1 MDMQEE
7 ISALAILIQDLR
19 KHKKYTLKDLADKIG
34 RSVGFLSQVERG
46 LSRPTVADLT
56 AISETLGVPTTY
68 FYSLPKP
75 MALPWVTRP
84 DERRTLYYADGIT
97 DILVSPKMRASFSM
111 LESQLEPGASSGDR
125 HMKDSSEQGGY
136 VLEGELTLWLDDRRT
151 GDPARR
157 RQLSTGQSCP
167 LPLRQPLG
175 PTDPRAL
182 GLHLIKTTR
191 NKTMDAVC
199 SDLLAEVRDVSPAL
213 PRGAL
218 RRPDFPGHS
227 RAFLRQA
234 LPDRDARKSRRRQ
247 RRSSCRRTA
256 CCSAPRAGC
265 SRSATTA
272 STTAIRMRNRRLV
285 PGTLKLVSWEKQPL
299 GADAD
304 HLRRHGKTD
313 RVRTP

>member
-19 KHKKYTLKDLADKIG
+19 KHKKYTLKELADKIG

-136 VLEGELTLWLDDRRT
+136 VLEGELTLWLDDNEPVT
-151 GDPARR
+151 LHPGDSF
-157 RQLSTGQSCP
+157 QLASHAHCRYGNLSDQ
-167 LPLRQPLG
+167 L
-175 PTDPRAL
+175 
-182 GLHLIKTTR
+182 TR
-191 NKTMDAVC
+191 VLWVYT
-199 SDLLAEVRDVSPAL
+199 
-213 PRGAL
+213 
-218 RRPDFPGHS
+218 
-227 RAFLRQA
+227 
-234 LPDRDARKSRRRQ
+234 
-247 RRSSCRRTA
+247 
-256 CCSAPRAGC
+256 
-265 SRSATTA
+265 
-272 STTAIRMRNRRLV
+272 
-285 PGTLKLVSWEKQPL
+285 
-299 GADAD
+299 
-304 HLRRHGKTD
+304 
-313 RVRTP
+313 